1 MARHL
6 SDIKFEG
13 TNEEFVWRSPITDFE
28 TGSKVTVYESQE
40 ALFYF
45 NGECVGVLGA
55 GSHILETEHIP
66 FLKRLIQ
73 KITGNETIF
82 HAQVYFVNKVEV
94 DLKWG
99 AGDIIYQ
106 DPRGPVFNI
115 GCFGQL
121 NLAAVNSRKIVEKL
135 SGTNTFLTRSQV
147 AAKFKELVIAHV
159 SDRLVNTILDNNI
172 SITHISAKR
181 IAVSEMLKPILA
193 ELYDN
198 YGFSVEQFVISG
210 FNIPEDDP
218 EYRRLK
224 RLLADQGLQL
234 SELQLEQQRELM
246 RMQIET
252 EKMKMEAQA
261 MAFKRSTEGYDY
273 ETEKRFE
280 FLNKMAEHDGAG
292 AGLSAEMLQMGAGLG
307 MMGAVGGMMQET
319 MSQSMTTMSG
329 AVAAPVPTP
338 VPASAS
344 VPAPAQE
351 DPLEVL
357 KKLKALLD
365 AGLIEQSEYDAKKVE
380 VLSRL

>member
-1 MARHL
+1 
-6 SDIKFEG
+6 
-13 TNEEFVWRSPITDFE
+13 
-28 TGSKVTVYESQE
+28 
-40 ALFYF
+40 
-45 NGECVGVLGA
+45 
-55 GSHILETEHIP
+55 
-66 FLKRLIQ
+66 
-73 KITGNETIF
+73 
-82 HAQVYFVNKVEV
+82 
-94 DLKWG
+94 
-99 AGDIIYQ
+99 
-106 DPRGPVFNI
+106 
-115 GCFGQL
+115 
-121 NLAAVNSRKIVEKL
+121 
-135 SGTNTFLTRSQV
+135 
-147 AAKFKELVIAHV
+147 
-159 SDRLVNTILDNNI
+159 
-172 SITHISAKR
+172 
-181 IAVSEMLKPILA
+181 
-193 ELYDN
+193 
-198 YGFSVEQFVISG
+198 
-210 FNIPEDDP
+210 
-218 EYRRLK
+218 
-224 RLLADQGLQL
+224 
-234 SELQLEQQRELM
+234 
-246 RMQIET
+246 
-252 EKMKMEAQA
+252 